1 MKAIDLLSLSFPLSR
16 LTIPLFDLLL
26 APTQLSFV
34 MGPTHSSSPR
44 VDSRISPSATPG
56 FHIYFQLIAFF
67 LGLGIL
73 FMFAWFCEEALII
86 PLSFGCFVAVR
97 LQDILS
103 NILSKA
109 EPQMK
114 F

>member
-1 MKAIDLLSLSFPLSR
+1 MKAIDLLSLSFPLSL
-16 LTIPLFDLLL
+16 LTIPLFDLLP

-56 FHIYFQLIAFF
+56 FHIYFQLIAFC

-86 PLSFGCFVAVR
+86 PLSFGFVAVR
-97 LQDILS
+97 LQDILF